1 MCSDKGEV
9 TLLLLAMKDGD
20 EAAAGK
26 LLPLVYEELHRLA
39 TAFMKRERP
48 GHTLQPTALI
58 NEAYMRLAGN
68 NIDWQ
73 SHQHFIAVAARVM
86 RRILVDY
93 ARAHKAAIRGG
104 DLRRVELDEEMAVSE
119 ESAEEILAIDEA
131 LARLQSQSPRQAE
144 IVELR
149 YFAGFSVEEVAKIL
163 EISPRSVKRDWRE
176 AKVWLFDEIH
186 RAEAAHAD
194 RKDELAE

>member
-1 MCSDKGEV
+1 MCADGGEV
-9 TLLLLAMKDGD
+9 TLLLRAMKNGDGS
-20 EAAAGK
+20 AAGK

-39 TAFMKRERP
+39 SAFMRRERP

-68 NIDWQ
+68 GVDWQ
-73 SHQHFIAVAARVM
+73 SHQHFIAVAAKVM

-93 ARAHKAAIRGG
+93 ARAHNAEMRGG
-104 DLRRVELDEEMAVSE
+104 DLERVELNEEVAVARDRSE
-119 ESAEEILAIDEA
+119 EVLAVDQAMAKLQAEN
-131 LARLQSQSPRQAE
+131 PRQAQ

-163 EISPRSVKRDWRE
+163 DISPRSVKRDWRD
-176 AKVWLFDEIH
+176 AKEFLFFEIKKGGADEKAKPDQI
-186 RAEAAHAD
+186 
-194 RKDELAE
+194 